1 MNSSLLIHS
10 PLLAP
15 CRQGPFSC
23 RNVHSGEERG
33 QTAVLGADYLT
44 FEGGTGDLVW
54 VKISFPKPL
63 VIDFSL
69 TCKGVTFFFSVG
81 YFFSPRVSLQ

>member
-1 MNSSLLIHS
+1 M
-10 PLLAP
+10 
-15 CRQGPFSC
+15 
-23 RNVHSGEERG
+23 
-33 QTAVLGADYLT
+33 
-44 FEGGTGDLVW
+44 GDLVW

-81 YFFSPRVSLQ
+81 YFFFPRCFLAIIFSLEISLQDIFFGNHPYQTPPHLKSQMVGPTASYVNL